1 MAVGTLFVA
10 VVLEASVTDRLRSGD
25 WGEGIGEKDFSE
37 KLVVEDA
44 GDVAPPQPKKVWS
57 LDPLG
62 DLGCF

>member
-1 MAVGTLFVA
+1 MAVGMLFV
-10 VVLEASVTDRLRSGD
+10 VIVLEASVTGELRSGV

-44 GDVAPPQPKKVWS
+44 GDTAPPQPKNVWS
-57 LDPLG
+57 LEPPG